1 MMKYI
6 SATILLI
13 MFLSSAC
20 LQNITKQSSTP
31 FLEEMV
37 IDSVWAANK
46 VSFAI
51 RTVEDQQYV
60 AYYDRNRMMTV
71 AKRNLGSSQW
81 AKKTLPNRL
90 KWDSHNYV
98 ALGIDESGYI
108 HVSGNMHVDP
118 LVYFRSTVPFSVD
131 SFEQLNYMVGQD
143 EDDVTYPKFLYTK
156 NNDLLFS
163 YRSGSSGNGNSL
175 INRFDPKTK
184 TWSRYLHKP
193 LFKGISDNGNRSAYH
208 QYRKDSKGN
217 FHYIWMWRWTPDVE
231 TSHQICYAMT
241 PDLIHWKTIQGK
253 NISLPFTPDNP
264 ELIVDPTPSKGGMHN
279 GKYKLIL
286 TEEDDPIIV
295 YLKYDEQGY
304 TQMYLAKHEGQQWVS
319 IKLSDWDFRWKFTGG
334 GDQMTKGAT
343 FELNGFNK
351 EGLLWISWWNIQN
364 EEGNYYVD
372 VENLKVAYRDSVRR
386 SKYPKELYDR
396 LSSHPKM
403 SVNLATSRGN
413 DKENIKYF
421 LKWESMKKSH
431 GRHAPDI
438 IPEGPISPLKIIG
451 FQ

>member
-156 NNDLLFS
+156 NYDLLFS

-208 QYRKDSKGN
+208 QYRKDLS
-217 FHYIWMWRWTPDVE
+217 
-231 TSHQICYAMT
+231 
-241 PDLIHWKTIQGK
+241 LIHI
-253 NISLPFTPDNP
+253 
-264 ELIVDPTPSKGGMHN
+264 
-279 GKYKLIL
+279 
-286 TEEDDPIIV
+286 
-295 YLKYDEQGY
+295 
-304 TQMYLAKHEGQQWVS
+304 
-319 IKLSDWDFRWKFTGG
+319 
-334 GDQMTKGAT
+334 
-343 FELNGFNK
+343 
-351 EGLLWISWWNIQN
+351 
-364 EEGNYYVD
+364 
-372 VENLKVAYRDSVRR
+372 
-386 SKYPKELYDR
+386 
-396 LSSHPKM
+396 
-403 SVNLATSRGN
+403 
-413 DKENIKYF
+413 
-421 LKWESMKKSH
+421 
-431 GRHAPDI
+431 
-438 IPEGPISPLKIIG
+438 
-451 FQ
+451 